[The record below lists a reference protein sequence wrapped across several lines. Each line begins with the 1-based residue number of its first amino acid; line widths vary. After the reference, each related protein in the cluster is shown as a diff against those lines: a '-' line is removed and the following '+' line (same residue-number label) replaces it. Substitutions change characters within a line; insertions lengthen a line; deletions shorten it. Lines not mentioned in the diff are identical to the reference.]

1 MELFKEYWIPWL
13 ASNGI
18 ALVLLWMAFKKQ
30 TIARW
35 LFVVL
40 FGWAF
45 WINLKTAHQH
55 PEDYLNYAVF
65 TPFGPYR
72 DFIIGWFSERIT
84 VIVSAIAIGQGAIAL
99 GMLLKG
105 VLLQI
110 ACIGAIVFL
119 LSIAPLG
126 IGSGFPAPI
135 IAAIGVYLILKKN
148 DHDHLWIFKRK
159 KVSE

>member
-18 ALVLLWMAFKKQ
+18 ALVLLWLAIKKQ
-30 TIARW
+30 KIARW
-35 LFVVL
+35 LFVLL
-40 FGWAF
+40 FGWAC
-45 WINLKTAHQH
+45 WINFKTAHLH
-55 PEDYLNYAVF
+55 PEEYLNYAAF

-84 VIVSAIAIGQGAIAL
+84 LIVSAIAMGQGIIAL

-105 VLLQI
+105 VYLQI
-110 ACIGAIVFL
+110 ACIGAIIFF

-135 IAAIGVYLILKKN
+135 IAAITVYIVLKKDN
-148 DHDHLWIFKRK
+148 HEYLWIFRHK
-159 KVSE
+159 KIS